1 MESLV
6 MDKMH
11 DSYFWKG
18 KRVLVTGHTG
28 FKGSWL
34 TLWLHNL
41 GASVMGVGLAPLT
54 SPNLFEAANISEL
67 CEHHICNIN
76 DKYSLA
82 SLVRLFQPDI
92 IFHLAAQALVRES
105 YRNPVNTFETNI
117 MGTVHLLE
125 AVRGVSSVKSMVMV
139 TTDKVYSN
147 TSSIWPCRETDTLG
161 GHDPYSASKAACE
174 LVINSYRDAFLAEQ
188 GVVLASARAGN
199 VIGGGD
205 WSADRLIPD
214 AIRAWQGGGNL
225 LIRSPEAIRPWQ
237 HVLEPISAYLTLAKH
252 LYESSAFSGAYN
264 FGPHSH
270 ELASVKDVI
279 MEARNVFGKGE
290 VTWCGSSDEPYEA
303 EYLALETTKANIR
316 LGVIPRWSL
325 LDAIKQTMTW
335 YKDWYHG
342 YEAREL
348 CQQQIDLFEK
358 GGR

>member
-1 MESLV
+1 
-6 MDKMH
+6 MDRLH
-11 DSYFWKG
+11 DYYFWKG

-34 TLWLHNL
+34 TLWLNNL

-54 SPNLFEAANISEL
+54 SPNLFEAANISDL

-76 DKYSLA
+76 DKNSLA
-82 SLVRLFQPDI
+82 SLVRSFQPDV

-105 YRNPVNTFETNI
+105 YRNPVDTFETNI

-147 TSSIWPCRETDTLG
+147 MSSIWPYRETDNLG

-174 LVINSYRDAFLAEQ
+174 LVINSYRDAFLADQ
-188 GVVLASARAGN
+188 GVALASARAGN

-214 AIRAWQGGGNL
+214 AIRAWQGGTDL

-252 LYESSAFSGAYN
+252 LYESSNFSGAYN

-270 ELASVKDVI
+270 ELATVKDVI
-279 MEARNVFGKGE
+279 MEARSKFGKGE
-290 VTWCGSSDEPYEA
+290 VTWCRNSNGPYEA

-325 LDAIKQTMTW
+325 LEAINQTMQW
-335 YKDWYHG
+335 YRDWYQG
-342 YEAREL
+342 VEAREL
-348 CQQQIDLFEK
+348 CQQQIYLFEK